1 LTYVLQPV
9 YLLSIK
15 KRYQEYREEEYMTKD
30 SKAMVSRSLRLK
42 KETLEILKEQADYQ
56 ELGITV
62 YIRKVLESLV
72 DNLNNQREM
81 EKRIEEAD
89 SYESRTI

>member
-1 LTYVLQPV
+1 
-9 YLLSIK
+9 
-15 KRYQEYREEEYMTKD
+15 MTKD

>member
-1 LTYVLQPV
+1 MENT
-9 YLLSIK
+9 
-15 KRYQEYREEEYMTKD
+15 

-42 KETLEILKEQADYQ
+42 KETLLVLKEQADLQ
-56 ELGITV
+56 GLGITV

-72 DNLNNQREM
+72 DNLNT
-81 EKRIEEAD
+81 KSITEETD